1 MRGTGTR
8 GTTRKPRQHFGI
20 SKGQIFLFMWLSM
33 SHIKRKWWALF
44 VPLKIGQVASA
55 LENKIIG
62 KRKAFLNQKAVF
74 SLSSLR
80 KFRSFLPLSR
90 SLLLLLL
97 LLFSPIIVAQQSSNL
112 CTPFLLQIVKGRH
125 FRSREAHLYM
135 WDFEISGLGRLLSHL
150 IFTVNLASLIR
161 ISFYFVMSTI
171 QVYDTSSGNF
181 S

>member
-1 MRGTGTR
+1 
-8 GTTRKPRQHFGI
+8 
-20 SKGQIFLFMWLSM
+20 MWLSM

-97 LLFSPIIVAQQSSNL
+97 FSPTIVAQQSSNL
-112 CTPFLLQIVKGRH
+112 WSPFLLQIAKGRH
-125 FRSREAHLYM
+125 FRSREAHPYV
-135 WDFEISGLGRLLSHL
+135 WDFEISGLGRLLL
-150 IFTVNLASLIR
+150 T
-161 ISFYFVMSTI
+161 
-171 QVYDTSSGNF
+171 
-181 S
+181 